1 MRLLRRS
8 GAPGAHDAP
17 TPGASPAPPN
27 HPSAPAT
34 FSLPAAPSSPEAAPA
49 PANRATTPTPT
60 TSAVAAGTSEFDRS
74 IPTMSGTG
82 RPGEPDDPVG
92 HGGRDLA
99 SRSAGAAAERHTTGS
114 TTTGS
119 TTTASPDAGSPVR
132 RRRGSV
138 TIPSVVAGLLMALS
152 LPPWG
157 WWPLALVGAGLFW
170 WRLGGLS
177 ARARFAAGWAL
188 GIGVFVPGLW
198 WALSFNVYG
207 GAVLMVVEAL
217 TTALAALLTPSG
229 RGRLLALP
237 GAMLLVEALRDTWPF
252 GGLPMGSV
260 ALGQAAGPLAFAS
273 RLGGPLLLVGAVWLA
288 GAGAGALVMAA
299 MAVVRRS
306 PLQRRRM
313 QPSPAHETGS
323 PAHETGSPA
332 HETGSPQHSTAH
344 DPAPWVP
351 AHRPDRLQSPA
362 RLAAAGAAAAA
373 VAVAVTL
380 AGALGPDGGPT
391 TTMIRVAA
399 VQGGGRRGV
408 SQAEVAAST
417 VFAAQL
423 AATAAVPTP
432 PSSRAPSL
440 VVWPEDVVALP
451 GPLAGSPAEQILR
464 ATAQRLQATMVVGVT
479 EDVGATRFRNEAVT
493 VSPTG
498 AILGHY
504 EKVHRVPFGEY
515 VPYRSFFAHLANLS
529 AVPRDAIPGHGDGV
543 LHTPVATLG
552 TMISF
557 EVFFSDRG
565 RDPVRHGADLLVV
578 PTNTSSYI
586 TGQVPSQEIA
596 ADRLQAI
603 AEGRYLVQAAPTGY
617 SDVVTP
623 NGTVLARSPLGRRSV
638 LVADVGLRHGM
649 TVFARTGSLPA
660 ELAAAGCVVAAW
672 VMVVSGR
679 WRRRRTRPKSP
690 SG

>member
-8 GAPGAHDAP
+8 GAPGARSVP
-17 TPGASPAPPN
+17 TTGASPAPPN

-34 FSLPAAPSSPEAAPA
+34 VSLSAAPSSPETAPA
-49 PANRATTPTPT
+49 PANRATTPTITTPT
-60 TSAVAAGTSEFDRS
+60 TTTAVAAGTSEFDRS
-74 IPTMSGTG
+74 DPGMSGTARLG
-82 RPGEPDDPVG
+82 DPGSPTG
-92 HGGRDLA
+92 HGGHDLA
-99 SRSAGAAAERHTTGS
+99 SKPEGATTGS
-114 TTTGS
+114 PTIGSPTTGS
-119 TTTASPDAGSPVR
+119 PV

-170 WRLGGLS
+170 WRLGGLP
-177 ARARFAAGWAL
+177 ARARFVAGWAL

-207 GAVLMVVEAL
+207 GAVLMAVEAL

-237 GAMLLVEALRDTWPF
+237 GAMLLAEALRDTWPF

-260 ALGQAAGPLAFAS
+260 TLGQAAGPLAVAS

-288 GAGAGALVMAA
+288 GAGVGALVMATMAA
-299 MAVVRRS
+299 MRRS
-306 PLQRRRM
+306 PLERRRM
-313 QPSPAHETGS
+313 QPSPVHEAG
-323 PAHETGSPA
+323 G
-332 HETGSPQHSTAH
+332 PQHSTARG
-344 DPAPWVP
+344 AGRQVP
-351 AHRPDRLQSPA
+351 AHRPDRLRSPV

-373 VAVAVTL
+373 VVVAVTL

-391 TTMIRVAA
+391 TTMLRVAA

-423 AATAAVPTP
+423 AATAAVPTS
-432 PSSRAPSL
+432 PSGRKPSL

-493 VSPTG
+493 VSPSG

-578 PTNTSSYI
+578 PTNTSSYV
-586 TGQVPSQEIA
+586 TGQVPSQEVA

-623 NGTVLARSPLGRRSV
+623 NGAVLARSLLGRRSV
-638 LVADVGLRHGM
+638 LLAGVGLRHGM

-660 ELAAAGCVVAAW
+660 ELAAAGCVVTAW
-672 VMVVSGR
+672 VMVAAGR
-679 WRRRRTRPKSP
+679 RRRRRGRRTRPQAP
-690 SG
+690 SR